1 MDTVSHRTAD
11 GVQLRTFSF
20 DRDWHAVYALWAR
33 CGPGV
38 QFSRSDEPAEILKK
52 LGRDPDLFLVAER
65 GGQLVGAVMGGYDG
79 RRGLVYHLA
88 VASEVRRLGIGKA
101 LMAEVEARMR
111 DKGCIKSYLLVTRDN
126 ADVLAFYRELGWELM
141 DMHLMGKVLR

>member
-1 MDTVSHRTAD
+1 MDAVSRSTVE
-11 GVQLRTFSF
+11 GVHLRSFSF
-20 DRDWHAVYALWAR
+20 DEDWQAVHALWAR

-38 QFSRSDEPAEILKK
+38 QFSRSDGPAEILKK
-52 LGRDPDLFLVAER
+52 LRRDPDLFLIAEQ

-88 VASEVRRLGIGKA
+88 VAPEVRRLGIGKA

-111 DKGCIKSYLLVTRDN
+111 DKGCLKSYLLVTKEN
-126 ADVLAFYRELGWELM
+126 AEVLAFYRELGWEVM
-141 DMHLMGKVLR
+141 DMHLMGKALG